1 MAQRVY
7 ISDTNIWIDFGR
19 AGLLDALFALPFT
32 FVSTD
37 FVVNELS
44 HPDPDGL
51 RARGLV
57 VQDLNEAEVQSL
69 FGLMTDHGNSSLADV
84 SCYLVAKAQ
93 GHPLLTGDGR
103 LRKQAIK
110 DGLQVHGALWLLDE
124 LVANRVIN
132 SIQAADALQTMLAE
146 GARLPSLECTHRL
159 AAWRA

>member
-57 VQDLNEAEVQSL
+57 VQDLNEAEVQSAYSTRWRTR
-69 FGLMTDHGNSSLADV
+69 FHADGGQCSSVMADSV
-84 SCYLVAKAQ
+84 
-93 GHPLLTGDGR
+93 PR
-103 LRKQAIK
+103 
-110 DGLQVHGALWLLDE
+110 
-124 LVANRVIN
+124 
-132 SIQAADALQTMLAE
+132 
-146 GARLPSLECTHRL
+146 
-159 AAWRA
+159 